1 MTLLVQSIIG
11 QTNQDFESNASH
23 GESLATSRNRW
34 RYCFKFF
41 PASLFMEI
49 ELELYTEET
58 DAIAVMQKS
67 LELAKKAKELGF
79 NIKELEIENEEEEE
93 DDEEK

>member
-1 MTLLVQSIIG
+1 
-11 QTNQDFESNASH
+11 
-23 GESLATSRNRW
+23 
-34 RYCFKFF
+34 
-41 PASLFMEI
+41 MEI

-79 NIKELEIENEEEEE
+79 SIKELEIESE
-93 DDEEK
+93 DDEEEK